1 MVVVVDVVVVVKEE
15 RAGGV
20 EDVERGTS
28 VDAKDISVDGT
39 EGEVTVM
46 VAEEMI
52 LSDEEENR
60 VEAEG
65 VELDSEGVTWA
76 GFDSSHRPFLQQE
89 DSRKS
94 NRQET
99 LSTTTTATGLKA
111 HAHKKG
117 HANSTDRKTVSKWLL
132 LEVWPGMVMLVRR
145 WLSQSSQRFWQK
157 CLDD

>member
-1 MVVVVDVVVVVKEE
+1 MVVVVVTEE
-15 RAGGV
+15 GAGGV
-20 EDVERGTS
+20 EDVESGTS
-28 VDAKDISVDGT
+28 VDAKDVSVDGT
-39 EGEVTVM
+39 EGEVTVT

-94 NRQET
+94 NRQEET
-99 LSTTTTATGLKA
+99 LSTTTTATGLKT
-111 HAHKKG
+111 HAQF
-117 HANSTDRKTVSKWLL
+117 TTRKVMQTAQTAKVSLSDYCWRRGLAWLCGSGGGSLNL
-132 LEVWPGMVMLVRR
+132 LNTLVHGKN
-145 WLSQSSQRFWQK
+145 L
-157 CLDD
+157 